1 MEKML
6 CTKSNKAVI
15 IMTILHFF
23 ILVFM
28 VINLILSKEFSL
40 TIFYFYIFYVL
51 FIWHLDIL
59 F

>member
-6 CTKSNKAVI
+6 YTKSNKVVI

-23 ILVFM
+23 ILVFR

-40 TIFYFYIFYVL
+40 TIFFLHFLCAFLYGI
-51 FIWHLDIL
+51 
-59 F
+59 